1 MVICRN
7 TRRVAARFRPIVAQ
21 IVVMSLARTNT
32 GSLQPSESLVEAYKK
47 FYINLRVRQAK
58 ICFSLAMFLVPACIG
73 LDYFV
78 YPDLA
83 WPMFVARLWSDV
95 AMLPFFIALF
105 YTWGRKYVRLIDS
118 APLISACI
126 AICYMIYRAE
136 GALSPYYAGLNIVI
150 AAAILLIPYTLPEA
164 CAICGFV
171 ITSYIVTCVLQYYN
185 HPPVH
190 VPVSV
195 LPPFNT
201 MVNNF
206 YFLAMTALIACTSNH
221 FSSVRRFQEFRLRHE
236 LDENNLQLAQ
246 TNQKL
251 DENNVQLAQTIQ
263 KLKETEVQLV
273 QSEKM
278 NAIGKLSAG
287 LLHEVNNPLNFTFMA
302 LQVAELEADGKPDLK
317 EALAD
322 ISQGMSRIR
331 TVISDLRAFAYPSA
345 VTTEAEFSL
354 EEAFVTAKRLTS
366 QEMKEM
372 KIEADALKGRKA
384 MGTSTQIVHV
394 FMNLLINSAYAMR
407 KKGEKNPVISI
418 TTTEKN
424 NRLFIAV
431 RDNGCGV
438 PKENISR
445 LFEPF
450 FTTKQPGEGT
460 GLGLSICHT
469 IVKNHG
475 GELTVAS
482 ELDQWTEFTF
492 DLGLPQSATQVTRNA
507 A

>member
-1 MVICRN
+1 MAPGM
-7 TRRVAARFRPIVAQ
+7 TSTAEQ
-21 IVVMSLARTNT
+21 L
-32 GSLQPSESLVEAYKK
+32 PSESLLDAYKK
-47 FYINLRVRQAK
+47 FYINLRIRQAK

-78 YPDLA
+78 YPNLA

-95 AMLPFFIALF
+95 AMLPFFFLLF
-105 YTWGRKYVRLIDS
+105 RPCAHRIVRYIDS
-118 APLISACI
+118 APLISATV

-150 AAAILLIPYTLPEA
+150 AAAILLVPYTLAEA

-171 ITSYIVTCVLQYYN
+171 ITSYIVACVMQHHAQPDTHL
-185 HPPVH
+185 PE
-190 VPVSV
+190 SV
-195 LPPFNT
+195 LPALNT

-221 FSSVRRFQEFRLRHE
+221 FSSVRRFHEFRLRHE
-236 LDENNLQLAQ
+236 LDENNIQLAQ

-251 DENNVQLAQTIQ
+251 DENNIQLAQTIQ

-302 LQVAELEADGKPDLK
+302 LQVAEQDAQDRPDLK

-322 ISQGMSRIR
+322 INQGMSRIR
-331 TVISDLRAFAYPSA
+331 TVISDLRAFAYPSQST
-345 VTTEAEFSL
+345 VEQEFNL

-366 QEMKEM
+366 QEMKE
-372 KIEADALKGRKA
+372 IPINADAIKGVKC
-384 MGTSTQIVHV
+384 MGTNTQIVHV
-394 FMNLLINSAYAMR
+394 FMNLFINSAHAIR
-407 KKGEKNPVISI
+407 SKGGVKEPLIKIATVEKNG
-418 TTTEKN
+418 
-424 NRLFIAV
+424 RLFISV

-438 PKENISR
+438 PAANFSR

-475 GELTVAS
+475 GEMIVAS
-482 ELDQWTEFTF
+482 ELGQWTEFTF
-492 DLGLPQSATQVTRNA
+492 DLALPKAGEKRVA